1 MELGA
6 EKRSQTGGLSR
17 VMSRSQDI
25 RNTADIFSRQELA
38 TILDSMQDTFYRTD
52 IEGVLVYMS
61 RSVKHLLGYEPAE
74 LIGTNLSDLY
84 VEPTGRENFISAFQ
98 ASNGNIEGYEAALY
112 HKDGHIV
119 WVSTNAHYYRDTNGE
134 VLGLEGLTRDLT
146 QSILQT
152 QELNRLKST
161 LDKTL
166 DCVFMFEPDTLK
178 FFYLNEGAIK
188 QVGYSSKELL
198 QMTPVDIK
206 PDYNEAQFRALI
218 QPLLDGRKDSL
229 TFETVHRHKDGHNLP
244 VEIFLQYVK
253 PTNETPRFVAIVRDL
268 SERIEAQERL
278 RHLAHHDSLTNL
290 PNRLLFMDRLEHALA
305 RRQNGGEIAVLFMD
319 LDRFKVIN
327 DTLGHAS
334 GDKVLQLLGERIS
347 GCVRK
352 GDTLARI
359 SGDEF
364 AIILEDTVSTEA
376 VVSVARHILDELTK
390 PFVVENHDLF
400 VTTSIGI
407 SMSPDDGEDSQTL
420 LKHADIAM
428 YRAKDLGRNT
438 YRFYSP
444 DMSSKA
450 FERLNLEISL
460 RYALEREQ
468 FRLFYQ
474 PQYDVITGKVIGVEA
489 LLRWQHPD
497 LGLVAPNDF
506 ISTLEETGLIVPVGE
521 WVLYTA
527 CMQAREWQKKYD
539 KKLRM
544 SVNLSA
550 HQFNDVELSSMVEY
564 CLQRSQLPAS
574 TLELEITESV
584 IMQDKKRIGRTFQ
597 TLEDLGVRFAI
608 DDFGTGYS
616 SLSYLK
622 RFPIDTIKIDR
633 SFVRDVCS
641 DSDDAAIVSAII
653 AIAKSLNM
661 EVVAEGVETE
671 SQLDFIKRQ
680 DCFVM
685 QGFLFGEPVMAE
697 KIDILLADTFST
709 RSDKGYRQ
717 IK

>member
-1 MELGA
+1 MSA
-6 EKRSQTGGLSR
+6 EKKSQIAGVNPAISPF
-17 VMSRSQDI
+17 QDI
-25 RNTADIFSRQELA
+25 RHTADIFSKQELA
-38 TILDSMQDTFYRTD
+38 TILDSIQDTFYRTNK
-52 IEGVLVYMS
+52 EGVLIYMS
-61 RSVKHLLGYEPAE
+61 RSVKHLLGYDPAE
-74 LIGTNLSDLY
+74 LLGTRISDLY
-84 VEPTGRENFISAFQ
+84 VDPAGREDFLAAFQ

-112 HKDGHIV
+112 HKDGRVI
-119 WVSTNAHYYRDTNGE
+119 WVSTNAHYYYDANGGI
-134 VLGLEGLTRDLT
+134 LGLEGLTRDVT
-146 QSILQT
+146 QDILQK

-161 LDKTL
+161 LDETL

-178 FFYLNEGAIK
+178 FFYFNEGAIK
-188 QVGYSSKELL
+188 QVGYSSDELL
-198 QMTPVDIK
+198 QMAPYDIK
-206 PDYNEAQFRALI
+206 PDYDEDQFRTLI
-218 QPLLDGRKDSL
+218 QPLLDGQKNST
-229 TFETVHRHKDGHNLP
+229 TFETIHRHKDGHDLP
-244 VEIFLQYVK
+244 VEIFLQYIK
-253 PTNETPRFVAIVRDL
+253 PENEKPRFVAIVRDM

-290 PNRLLFMDRLEHALA
+290 PNRLLFMDRLGHALA
-305 RRQNGGEIAVLFMD
+305 RRQSGGEIAVLFMD

-327 DTLGHAS
+327 DTLGHAA
-334 GDKVLQLLGERIS
+334 GDEVLQLLAERMS
-347 GCVRK
+347 NCVRK
-352 GDTLARI
+352 GDTLARL

-364 AIILEDTVSTEA
+364 AIILEDVASTEA

-390 PFVVENHDLF
+390 PFIVDGQDLF
-400 VTTSIGI
+400 VTVSIGI
-407 SMSPDDGEDSQTL
+407 SMSPGDGEDSLTL

-450 FERLNLEISL
+450 FERLNLETSL

-474 PQYDVITGKVIGVEA
+474 PQFDVLTGKVVGVEA

-497 LGLVAPNDF
+497 LGLVVPNDF
-506 ISTLEETGLIVPVGE
+506 IPTLEETGLIVAVGE

-527 CMQAREWQKKYD
+527 CLQAMEWQKKYD
-539 KKLRM
+539 KNLRM

-550 HQFNDVELSSMVEY
+550 HQFNDAELTPMVEY
-564 CLQRSQLPAS
+564 CLQRSGLSAS

-584 IMQDKKRIGRTFQ
+584 IMQDKKRITKAFQ
-597 TLEDLGVRFAI
+597 ELEELGVRFAI

-633 SFVRDVCS
+633 TFVRDVCS
-641 DSDDAAIVSAII
+641 DADDAAIVSAII
-653 AIAKSLNM
+653 AMARSLNM
-661 EVVAEGVETE
+661 EVVAEGVESE
-671 SQLDFIKRQ
+671 GQQDFLKNR

-685 QGFLFGEPVMAE
+685 QGFLLSEPVTADRMDA
-697 KIDILLADTFST
+697 LLANNPT
-709 RSDKGYRQ
+709 RAN
-717 IK
+717 